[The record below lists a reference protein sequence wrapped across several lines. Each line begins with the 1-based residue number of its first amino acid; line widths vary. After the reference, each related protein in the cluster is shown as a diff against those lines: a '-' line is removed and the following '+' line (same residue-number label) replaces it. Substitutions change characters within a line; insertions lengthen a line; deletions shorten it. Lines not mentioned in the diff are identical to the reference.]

1 MLEYYLCIASKFPQ
15 LRVYKTFIDMEGRDC
30 MDLNIIVFIILLHY
44 YLKFITK
51 DISCTILHIK
61 H

>member
-30 MDLNIIVFIILLHY
+30 MDLNIIVFIILLLLLFEIYHQGY
-44 YLKFITK
+44 
-51 DISCTILHIK
+51 ILCYSPH
-61 H
+61 